1 MKPRKLLIMTTA
13 AGAILLAGNALNR
26 GLSIDSCLDS
36 GGAWFGKLGCHHE
49 LPKVDR
55 LVIDKSERQLSAYR
69 GTELMR
75 EMEVSLGREP
85 VGNKVHEGDN
95 RTPEGVYPVV
105 AHQRRSRYHLSL
117 RLGYPTVS
125 QRKDA
130 QEQGIDPGGD
140 IMIHGI
146 RNGLGWLG
154 DGHLLIDWTR
164 GCIAVTNGEIEWL
177 FATVA
182 DGTPVE
188 IRS

>member
-1 MKPRKLLIMTTA
+1 MRRRKLLIVATA
-13 AGAILLAGNALNR
+13 AGAILLAGNAFTK

-36 GGAWFGKLGCHHE
+36 GGAWFGKLGCLDE

-55 LVIDKSERQLSAYR
+55 LVIEKSERRLSAYR
-69 GTELMR
+69 GTELVR
-75 EMEVSLGREP
+75 EMEVSLGRDP
-85 VGNKVHEGDN
+85 VGNKIHEGDN
-95 RTPEGVYPVV
+95 RTPEGVYPIV
-105 AHQRRSRYHLSL
+105 AHHGRSRYHLSL
-117 RLGYPTVS
+117 RLGYPTAS

-154 DGHLLIDWTR
+154 DAHLLMDWTR

-177 FATVA
+177 FRTVP